1 MSLRTREGA
10 DRIWGQLYSGNMF
23 DLLGVRPAAGRLL
36 GESDNRA
43 KGAHRVVVIGH
54 AFWQRRFGGRADA
67 LGQVLILNGVPFTV
81 IGVAPPAFK
90 GTQVALHFDVFVPVM
105 MEPVFYQG
113 DRLRDRSHGWLQA
126 LARVNHGYTLRQV
139 QAELDVVAARL
150 ASAHPDPNRGRGL
163 RAFEMWRAPNGG
175 QSMLMPA
182 FAVLSGIVGLLLL
195 LVCANMAGL
204 LLARASGRTR
214 ELALRHALG
223 ANRGRLIRQL
233 LVESVLL
240 AVLGG
245 LVGLVAARWSG
256 ALLMAFLPPL
266 AIPIDVDAG
275 LSVQVALFT
284 FGLSLLAGV
293 VLGILPAWQASRVSV
308 RASLQHGSG
317 ASVPWQ
323 RGRLRQGLVVAQVAV
338 ALVLLVAAALFVRS
352 MRAAGRMDPGFSARQ
367 GLIGAVDLLAA
378 GYDQARGQVVQ
389 QRLLEAVRSIPGV
402 EAAALARRAPLTP
415 TDSSDR
421 GVEVEGYRP
430 APREEM
436 SIFYNQVSE
445 GFFETLGIAVVEG
458 RAFSPRDVAEAP
470 RVIVVSELMA
480 RRYWPGRSAV
490 GGRVHLAGD
499 WATVIG
505 VARDGKYGSMSE
517 EPRPFMYLPLAQY
530 YRGDV
535 RIIVRTA
542 DAPGSVAA
550 PLRAAVARIDPALP
564 VFDVGTIEEHVAFSF
579 FLFDLLATL
588 LAVFGAVATGLA
600 ALGLY
605 GVMAIGVA
613 QRTRE
618 IGVRLSLGAGAR
630 DVLSLVLR
638 QGLGLVAAGLGVGLF
653 LALGVAR
660 LVASQLVGVSPFDV
674 PAFAATAVVVL
685 MTTALACLVPARAAM
700 RIDPLVAMRRE

>member
-1 MSLRTREGA
+1 
-10 DRIWGQLYSGNMF
+10 MF
-23 DLLGVRPAAGRLL
+23 DLLGVPPAIGRLI
-36 GESDNRA
+36 GESDSRA
-43 KGAHRVVVIGH
+43 RGAHPVVVISH
-54 AFWQRRFGGRADA
+54 DFWQRRFGGRADA
-67 LGQVLILNGVPFTV
+67 LGQVLTLNGTPFTV
-81 IGVAPPAFK
+81 IGVAAPRFK

-113 DRLRDRSHGWLQA
+113 DRLRDRTHGWLQA

-139 QAELDVVAARL
+139 QAELDVLAARL
-150 ASAHPDPNRGRGL
+150 ARSHPDPNQDRGL

-223 ANRGRLIRQL
+223 ANRFRLIRQL

-256 ALLMAFLPPL
+256 ALLMAFMPPL
-266 AIPIDVDAG
+266 TIPIGVDAG
-275 LSVQVALFT
+275 LSARVALFT

-308 RASLQHGSG
+308 RASLQSGSG
-317 ASVPWQ
+317 ASVPWR
-323 RGRLRQGLVVAQVAV
+323 RGRLRQCLVVAQVAV
-338 ALVLLVAAALFVRS
+338 ALVLLVAAALFVRF
-352 MRAAGRMDPGFSARQ
+352 DARRRPD
-367 GLIGAVDLLAA
+367 GPRLLGPSGPDGAVDLLAS
-378 GYDQARGQVVQ
+378 GYDPARGRVAQ
-389 QRLLEAVRSIPGV
+389 QRLLDEVRSIPGV

-415 TDSSDR
+415 TDNSDR
-421 GVEVEGYRP
+421 GVDVDGYRP

-436 SIFYNQVSE
+436 SVYYNQVSE
-445 GFFETLGIAVVEG
+445 GFFETLGIPIVEG
-458 RAFSPRDVAEAP
+458 RGFSRRDVPEAP
-470 RVIVVSELMA
+470 RVIVVSEVMA
-480 RRYWPGRSAV
+480 RRYWPNRSAV
-490 GGRVHLAGD
+490 GGRVRLAGD

-535 RIIVRTA
+535 RIIARTSTA
-542 DAPGSVAA
+542 AGAVAA
-550 PLRAAVARIDPALP
+550 PLRAAVARVDPALP
-564 VFDVGTIEEHVAFSF
+564 VFDVGTLDEHVAFSF
-579 FLFDLLATL
+579 FLFNLLATL

-605 GVMAIGVA
+605 GVLAMASRSG
-613 QRTRE
+613 RGR
-618 IGVRLSLGAGAR
+618 
-630 DVLSLVLR
+630 
-638 QGLGLVAAGLGVGLF
+638 
-653 LALGVAR
+653 
-660 LVASQLVGVSPFDV
+660 
-674 PAFAATAVVVL
+674 
-685 MTTALACLVPARAAM
+685 LACACRWAPAPAMSWRWCSARASGWSRPASAW
-700 RIDPLVAMRRE
+700 D